1 MTVAACLE
9 LAEVIPT
16 VPARRYGQDAI
27 HDVSVDGWWLS

>member
-1 MTVAACLE
+1 VAACLE

-27 HDVSVDGWWLS
+27 YDIRGKGWWLS